1 MHVLSFYKQTLSV
14 GTLLRTDIKML
25 YCMYQPCIGIPY
37 QQWSL
42 FPAHITDKQCVSPSP
57 FSSYEAHNQYDNM
70 IFHGRIVKSKNSR
83 FNSSIFF
90 IVIIPYHAVTI
101 SNLNYLDSFSHHC
114 GFSFPVSMTAMKAK
128 TKCIKPKLSTP
139 CLMVVSVVS
148 YPSLQ

>member
-1 MHVLSFYKQTLSV
+1 
-14 GTLLRTDIKML
+14 
-25 YCMYQPCIGIPY
+25 
-37 QQWSL
+37 
-42 FPAHITDKQCVSPSP
+42 
-57 FSSYEAHNQYDNM
+57 M
-70 IFHGRIVKSKNSR
+70 IFHGRFVKSKNSR

-148 YPSLQ
+148 YPSLQQVAGPDIKGSARKISVRIGMMI